1 VIPKTASSMADEL
14 KLGMLTGVRVLVV
27 EDHEDSRDILQQVLT
42 HEGALVSMAA
52 SAREALVKVG
62 VVDVV
67 VTDIAMPGEGGL
79 WLSAQIE
86 QSSHRPP
93 VIAVTGFAEDDDV
106 AGASFARVL
115 RKPIDPWHICTEIR
129 DVLGRRPP
137 GG

>member
-1 VIPKTASSMADEL
+1 MADDP
-14 KLGMLTGVRVLVV
+14 KVGMLTGVRVLVV
-27 EDHEDSRDILQQVLT
+27 EDHDDSRDVLQQVLT
-42 HEGALVSMAA
+42 LEGALVSTAA
-52 SAREALVKVG
+52 SAREALARIG

-67 VTDIAMPGEGGL
+67 VTDVAMPGGGGL

-86 QSSHRPP
+86 QSPHRLP

-115 RKPIDPWHICTEIR
+115 RKPIDPWRLCAEIR
-129 DVLGRRPP
+129 EVLGRRPP